1 MREKLLFAP
10 SLKLSFEKEGNN
22 TRIFET
28 LEYLSK
34 LFINNKF
41 VTRIIKHSSTVV
53 KVPFFLRRGLKGS
66 LLIVFLLTFSSVH
79 AQDLHFS
86 QFYNSPQ
93 NINPALTGLFHQ
105 DKRFVANLRSQWAS
119 VPVPYQTSSLAYDQK
134 ILNDGRLGNDIF
146 GAGLFL
152 NYDIAGDAKMQTTQF
167 GGNIA
172 YTRQLSKMHFLSGGF
187 RVLVAQRRFDITALT
202 FDNQFIDGTF
212 IPTASTGE
220 DFSNF
225 NYSYVDLGAGINWL
239 FQISKRMKFH
249 FGMSVLHL
257 NQPRATFFENS
268 DFRQYRRW
276 NLHLDATVQ
285 LADKID
291 LMPAAI
297 FSMQEAQQ
305 ERLFGTAVRYH
316 LDQRFAREKSLIVG
330 TWYRM
335 NDAAI
340 TSFGLSYPTWD
351 AVVSYDFNTSDF
363 NNATNGNGGV
373 EFSFIYTITT
383 VKPMKD
389 RKSCP
394 IF

>member
-1 MREKLLFAP
+1 MTMRIR
-10 SLKLSFEKEGNN
+10 NN
-22 TRIFET
+22 TPFYSTIIPSFSIKWSSK
-28 LEYLSK
+28 YLLLTCF
-34 LFINNKF
+34 LFILSS
-41 VTRIIKHSSTVV
+41 IK
-53 KVPFFLRRGLKGS
+53 
-66 LLIVFLLTFSSVH
+66 

-93 NINPALTGLFHQ
+93 NINPALTGVYHQ
-105 DKRFVANLRSQWAS
+105 DKRVITNLRSQWAS

-134 ILNDGRLGNDIF
+134 LLNDGRLGNDIF

-172 YTRQLSKMHFLSGGF
+172 YTRQLSKRHFISGGF
-187 RVLVAQRRFDITALT
+187 RVLMAQRRFDITALT
-202 FDNQFIDGTF
+202 FDNQFVDGTF

-225 NYSYVDLGAGINWL
+225 NYNYIDLGACINWL

-249 FGMSVLHL
+249 FGMSALHL
-257 NQPRATFFENS
+257 NQPRATFFDNN
-268 DFRQYRRW
+268 DLRQSRRW
-276 NLHLDATVQ
+276 NLHLDATIQ

-305 ERLFGTAVRYH
+305 ERLFGSGLKYH

-340 TSFGLSYPTWD
+340 TSFGVSYPTWT
-351 AVVSYDFNTSDF
+351 ATVSYDFNTSDF

-383 VKPMKD
+383 VKAITD

>member
-1 MREKLLFAP
+1 MNVSAGIRSHFF
-10 SLKLSFEKEGNN
+10 S
-22 TRIFET
+22 
-28 LEYLSK
+28 SK
-34 LFINNKF
+34 
-41 VTRIIKHSSTVV
+41 TVS
-53 KVPFFLRRGLKGS
+53 FFLKYRS
-66 LLIVFLLTFSSVH
+66 ILLLCVTFLFTSSIVD

-86 QFYNSPQ
+86 QFYHSPQ
-93 NINPALTGLFHQ
+93 NINPALTGVYHQ
-105 DKRFVANLRSQWAS
+105 DKRFIANLRSQWAS

-134 ILNDGRLGNDIF
+134 ILNDGRLGNDIL
-146 GAGLFL
+146 GAGVFL
-152 NYDIAGDAKMQTTQF
+152 NYDIAGDAKMQTTQV

-172 YTRQLSKMHFLSGGF
+172 YTRQLSKRHFLSGGF
-187 RVLVAQRRFDITALT
+187 RVLMAQRRFDISALT

-212 IPTASTGE
+212 IPTANTGE

-225 NYSYVDLGAGINWL
+225 NYSYIDLGAGINWL

-249 FGMSVLHL
+249 FGTSVLHL
-257 NQPRATFFENS
+257 NQPQATFFENN
-268 DFRQYRRW
+268 DARQSRRW
-276 NLHLDATVQ
+276 NLHLDATIQ

-305 ERLFGTAVRYH
+305 ERLFGSGLKYH

-330 TWYRM
+330 MWYRM

-340 TSFGLSYPTWD
+340 TSFGVSYPTWQ
-351 AVVSYDFNTSDF
+351 ATVSYDFNTSDF

-373 EFSFIYTITT
+373 EFSFIYNITT
-383 VKPMKD
+383 VKAMTD